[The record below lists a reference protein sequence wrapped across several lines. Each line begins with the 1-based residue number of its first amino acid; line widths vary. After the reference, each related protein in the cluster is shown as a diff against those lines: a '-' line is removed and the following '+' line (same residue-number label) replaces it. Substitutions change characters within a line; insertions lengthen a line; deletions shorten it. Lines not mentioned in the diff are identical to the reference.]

1 MPVIAILTQEL
12 RSNSRG
18 QLFIFSSVP
27 KLRLQLG
34 TEGCPV
40 VGNGTYYNSILLTIS
55 PLILPGPALF
65 SSKASTASVGLTT
78 SFSRA
83 PRQCRSPG
91 RKEHKGRWCRTN
103 SLIFRLKPDRL
114 RTEHSG
120 LMVVR
125 KMFSLAPLLAKAP
138 ILPLYFGEKKRTA
151 ARVQPRGLPVDAR
164 PFCLTGFKQSASVT
178 SVFPPLTDFQG
189 RPCLVR

>member
-18 QLFIFSSVP
+18 QLFIFPSVP
-27 KLRLQLG
+27 KLRLQVG

-40 VGNGTYYNSILLTIS
+40 VGNGTYYKSILLKIS
-55 PLILPGPALF
+55 PLILPGAALL
-65 SSKASTASVGLTT
+65 SSRASTASVGLTT

-83 PRQCRSPG
+83 PKQYKSPG
-91 RKEHKGRWCRTN
+91 HNQHKARWCGIN
-103 SLIFRLKPDRL
+103 SLIFQLKPDPL

-138 ILPLYFGEKKRTA
+138 ILLLYFGEKKRTA

-178 SVFPPLTDFQG
+178 SIFPPLTDFQG